1 MKGNITEKKY
11 IIRKKINNN
20 NGKTISYNYYYVK
33 DNKVK
38 SKTSDNL
45 PEKITNKDTLN
56 KIKKIYIAP
65 AYKNV
70 KIFLN
75 SNLLATGIDNA
86 GRKQYIYSNLRKKKR
101 ETDKFNKITKL
112 SRNIASLKK
121 EIKKDLDEKLYTK
134 TKILALILKI
144 MDMCNFRCGNKK
156 YEEKYGSYGLTTLHK
171 KHFIIK
177 KTEISIDFIG
187 KKGVRNHCVIKD
199 SNVQHMIKHVY
210 SISTLDDPY
219 FFNITD
225 ENTGEKV
232 SISIGDVNKYLE
244 KFNVTSKDLRTWNAN
259 IIFLTNFKK
268 EITKLD
274 NSYFSIKK
282 TDTGRLNIRKKMIRE
297 AIKKTAE
304 ALHNT
309 PAICK
314 SSYIFKSIINNIE
327 DGSINE
333 FQDKSISSEKLLKN
347 LMHI

>member
-1 MKGNITEKKY
+1 MDKLTKKKY

-20 NGKTISYNYYYVK
+20 GKNPSYNYYYV
-33 DNKVK
+33 N
-38 SKTSDNL
+38 
-45 PEKITNKDTLN
+45 NKDSNKSPQKVIDKNTLD

-86 GRKQYIYSNLRKKKR
+86 GRKQYVYSDLRKKKR
-101 ETDKFNKITKL
+101 ETDKFNRISRL
-112 SRNIASLKK
+112 SRNIYSLKK
-121 EIKKDLDEKLYTK
+121 EITKDLEEKKYTK
-134 TKILALILKI
+134 TKIIALILKI

-187 KKGVRNHCVIKD
+187 KKGVRNHCIIKD
-199 SNVQHMIKHVY
+199 SYVCSMIQYVNV
-210 SISTLDDPY
+210 ISTKDDPY
-219 FFNITD
+219 FFNIID
-225 ENTGEKV
+225 EKTGEKV
-232 SISIGDVNKYLE
+232 SITIGDVNKYLE

-268 EITKLD
+268 EVRKLD
-274 NSYFSIKK
+274 DSYFNTKK
-282 TDTGRLNIRKKMIRE
+282 TDIGRLNIRKKMIRE
-297 AIKKTAE
+297 AIKNTAE

-309 PAICK
+309 SAVCK
-314 SSYIFKSIINNIE
+314 SSYIFKNIINNIE
-327 DGSINE
+327 DGSINIKE
-333 FQDKSISSEKLLKN
+333 FKDKTSNSETLLKN
-347 LMHI
+347 LMHV

>member
-1 MKGNITEKKY
+1 MTEKKY

-20 NGKTISYNYYYVK
+20 EKIPSYNYYYIK
-33 DNKVK
+33 K
-38 SKTSDNL
+38 SKENNKS
-45 PEKITNKDTLN
+45 PEKIMDKNTLN

-86 GRKQYIYSNLRKKKR
+86 GRKQYVYSDLRKKKR
-101 ETDKFNKITKL
+101 ETDKFNRISRL
-112 SRNIASLKK
+112 SRNIYSLKK
-121 EIKKDLDEKLYTK
+121 EITKDLSEKLYTK

-177 KTEISIDFIG
+177 KTKVDIDFIG
-187 KKGVRNHCVIKD
+187 KKGVRNHCIIKD
-199 SNVQHMIKHVY
+199 QIVQNMIKYVY
-210 SISTLDDPY
+210 NISTKDDPY
-219 FFNITD
+219 FFNIID
-225 ENTGEKV
+225 EETGEKI
-232 SISIGDVNKYLE
+232 SISILDVNKYLE

-259 IIFLTNFKK
+259 TIFLTNFKK
-268 EITKLD
+268 EVRKLD
-274 NSYFSIKK
+274 DSYFNIKK
-282 TDTGRLNIRKKMIRE
+282 TDIGRLNIRKKMIRE
-297 AIKKTAE
+297 AIKNTAE

-309 PAICK
+309 SAVCK

-327 DGSINE
+327 DGSINIRE
-333 FQDKSISSEKLLKN
+333 FQDKTSNSETLLKN
-347 LMHI
+347 LMHV

>member
-1 MKGNITEKKY
+1 MTEKKY

-33 DNKVK
+33 N
-38 SKTSDNL
+38 NL
-45 PEKITNKDTLN
+45 KNTQKITDKNTLN
-56 KIKKIYIAP
+56 KIHKIYIAP

-75 SNLLATGIDNA
+75 SNLLATGVDTA
-86 GRKQYIYSNLRKKKR
+86 GRKQYVYSDLRKKQR
-101 ETDKFNKITKL
+101 ETDKYKRITKL
-112 SRNIASLKK
+112 CKNISHLKRQISSDLT
-121 EIKKDLDEKLYTK
+121 EKDYTK

-177 KTEISIDFIG
+177 KTTIEIDFIG
-187 KKGVRNHCVIKD
+187 KKGVRNHCIIKD
-199 SNVQHMIKHVY
+199 IALQTMIKHVY
-210 SISTLDDPY
+210 NISTKDDPY
-219 FFNITD
+219 FFNIKD

-232 SISIGDVNKYLE
+232 TIAILDVNKYLE

-268 EITKLD
+268 EVKKLD
-274 NSYFSIKK
+274 DSYYEKSDIS
-282 TDTGRLNIRKKMIRE
+282 RLNIRKKMIRE
-297 AIKKTAE
+297 AIKNVAVE
-304 ALHNT
+304 LHNT
-309 PAICK
+309 PAVCK

-327 DGSINE
+327 DGHINIKE
-333 FQDKSISSEKLLKN
+333 FLENRNSSETLLKN
-347 LMHI
+347 LMHV